1 MDNHQ
6 PNCKTVSMLRWA
18 VISPAV
24 ELFPR
29 VLRDDNFSW
38 RDPHACK
45 FKIKK
50 TITIKPSIQIKFELH
65 HCFSYDKIFQTR
77 PQLLLF
83 A

>member
-24 ELFPR
+24 ELFP
-29 VLRDDNFSW
+29 
-38 RDPHACK
+38 HACK

-50 TITIKPSIQIKFELH
+50 TITIKPSIQIKFDCTNIFLMARYFKQDLSYLCLH
-65 HCFSYDKIFQTR
+65 DILEKHF
-77 PQLLLF
+77 LH
-83 A
+83 

>member
-24 ELFPR
+24 ELFP
-29 VLRDDNFSW
+29 
-38 RDPHACK
+38 HACK

-50 TITIKPSIQIKFELH
+50 TITIKPSIQIEFGLH
-65 HCFSYDKIFQTR
+65 QYFSYGKIFQTR
-77 PQLLLF
+77 FQLPMF